1 MKENS
6 KITLRTLTKGNVWD
20 LQENDI
26 FAMWRNPD
34 KEDNVS
40 ERGSHYM
47 DIVRTAFDV
56 EEVKIPKREIIAK
69 YEERGMKVGVL
80 YIHGEPMRKERP
92 VEKEKPRRGRAKDAA
107 DGNGEIEVEVSK
119 AKAQKPTEPIYAIRK
134 RPITKVTDLSY
145 ENIYHISAAK
155 LLDIIDR
162 NFGGGWDSLN
172 QGVKDIIL
180 SAFDISTTTTPK
192 DRLHKPGGLYEMKVG
207 DGYEVLEIEKG
218 GWIEA
223 IFAKVKPR
231 AVKLKITF
239 GDDEDKYN
247 RLSGDDDSDEDVEIK
262 DNYYQQEE
270 DDDEPDDESLT
281 EESYRTTVEQDPDD
295 LSLDDAEEISDD
307 DY

>member
-26 FAMWRNPD
+26 FALWHRPE
-34 KEDNVS
+34 KEDNIS

-56 EEVKIPKREIIAK
+56 EEIKVPKREVIAK

-80 YIHGEPMRKERP
+80 YIHGEPVRKERP
-92 VEKEKPRRGRAKDAA
+92 IEKEKPRRGRAKDNAE
-107 DGNGEIEVEVSK
+107 NISIGESEPKK
-119 AKAQKPTEPIYAIRK
+119 AKMQKPHEPIYAIRK
-134 RPITKVTDLSY
+134 RPITRVTDLSY
-145 ENIYHISAAK
+145 ENIHHISAAK

-172 QGVKDIIL
+172 QGVKDVIL
-180 SAFDISTTTTPK
+180 SAFDISTTTTTK
-192 DRLHKPGGLYEMKVG
+192 SRLRNPGGLYELKVA
-207 DGYEVLEIEKG
+207 DGYDVLEIEKG
-218 GWIEA
+218 GWVEA
-223 IFAKVKPR
+223 IFAKVKPM
-231 AVKLKITF
+231 AIKLKITF
-239 GDDEDKYN
+239 GDDEEKQKN
-247 RLSGDDDSDEDVEIK
+247 LDDDSDSDEDVEIK
-262 DNYYQQEE
+262 DNYYQSE
-270 DDDEPDDESLT
+270 DDEDEPDDDSLT

-295 LSLDDAEEISDD
+295 LSLDDAVEISDD